1 MMIGFGGKA
10 GMLPLHGWLP
20 TAHPVAPSPASAVLS
35 GIITKGG
42 VLAIIRVVYYLFGT
56 EFLKGTWVQKVVLS
70 LAIFTVFMGSMLA
83 YKERLLKKRLA
94 YSTVSQVSY
103 VLFGL
108 MLFSPA
114 GFCGALLQIIFHA
127 IAKNILFFTAGAII
141 YKTGKTYVNE
151 LKGIGKEMPI
161 VMWCFAIA
169 SLSLVGIPPTSGFVS
184 KWYLAQGGLDFG
196 LLGLIGTSILMISA
210 LLTAGYLLPVV
221 ADAFFPGRAQ
231 EYYHKE
237 KKEPC
242 FLMTVPLCILAVAAI
257 LFGMFPNGIITKI
270 IHISNEI
277 FLMI

>member
-1 MMIGFGGKA
+1 
-10 GMLPLHGWLP
+10 
-20 TAHPVAPSPASAVLS
+20 
-35 GIITKGG
+35 
-42 VLAIIRVVYYLFGT
+42 
-56 EFLKGTWVQKVVLS
+56 
-70 LAIFTVFMGSMLA
+70 
-83 YKERLLKKRLA
+83 
-94 YSTVSQVSY
+94 
-103 VLFGL
+103 
-108 MLFSPA
+108 
-114 GFCGALLQIIFHA
+114 
-127 IAKNILFFTAGAII
+127 
-141 YKTGKTYVNE
+141 
-151 LKGIGKEMPI
+151 MPI